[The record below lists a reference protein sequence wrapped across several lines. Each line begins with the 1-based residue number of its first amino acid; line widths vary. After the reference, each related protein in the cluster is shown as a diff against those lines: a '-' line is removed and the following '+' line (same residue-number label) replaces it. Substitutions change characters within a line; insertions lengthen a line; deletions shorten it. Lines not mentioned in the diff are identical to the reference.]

1 MAPELATPSSLAEA
15 LDELRDEEALPLAGG
30 TALVILLRNRLI
42 APSRLVWLQRLP
54 DLDVIRPTA
63 GGVSVGAMVTVD
75 RLCHEPIVR
84 RDFPALAS
92 AASRVGNL
100 RVRCAA
106 TVGGHVAHADPRQDL
121 PPVLVAMDAGIRVQG
136 LRSTR
141 VVPAAGFFRG
151 TMETA
156 VEAGELVTSIELPA
170 PSPGG
175 VVAYHR
181 FNPGSEEDY
190 PTVSVAVA
198 MTRDPEGRVTA
209 VRLALGGVA
218 DRPSVVADAEG
229 LLVGRRPGPDDV
241 RAVADA
247 AAEGCEP
254 SSDGRGSAPYKRA
267 MAAVWTRRVLT
278 SLLAG

>member
-1 MAPELATPSSLAEA
+1 MAPELTTPSSLEEA
-15 LDELRDEEALPLAGG
+15 FDELRDEEALPLAGG

-42 APSRLVWLQRLP
+42 APSRLVWLRRLP
-54 DLDVIRPTA
+54 DLHAIRATA
-63 GGVSVGAMVTVD
+63 EGVSVGAMVTID
-75 RLCHEPIVR
+75 HLGREPVVR
-84 RDFPALAS
+84 RDCPALAS

-121 PPVLVAMDAGIRVQG
+121 PPVLVAMDASVRIQG
-136 LRSTR
+136 SRSTR
-141 VVPAAGFFRG
+141 VVPAAGFFQGR
-151 TMETA
+151 MDTA

-170 PSPGG
+170 PPPGR

-190 PTVSVAVA
+190 PTVGVAA
-198 MTRDPEGRVTA
+198 ALARDPDGQVTA

-218 DRPSVVADAEG
+218 DRPHVVLEAEG
-229 LLVGRRPGPDDV
+229 LLVGRRPGPADV

-254 SSDGRGSAPYKRA
+254 SSDGRGSGSYKRA
-267 MAAVWTRRVLT
+267 MAAVWTRRVLAA
-278 SLLAG
+278 LLA